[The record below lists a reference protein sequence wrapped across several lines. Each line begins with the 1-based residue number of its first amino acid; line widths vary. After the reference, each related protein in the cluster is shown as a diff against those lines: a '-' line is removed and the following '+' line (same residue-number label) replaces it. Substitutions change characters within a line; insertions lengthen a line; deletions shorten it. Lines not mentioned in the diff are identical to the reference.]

1 MTFQVKVSKIIDVI
15 SNFHRLERPSCLGS
29 APHQACF
36 LEFPFLVKRKAT
48 CLLLKKLLDEYD
60 VFRHNT
66 TFSDKSDIVR
76 RIRRRPTNPT
86 SFFVKEKKSLKL
98 LQFCFGNSGVPICK
112 KSGNFFFNMKI
123 HHELKWIS
131 MQSICLFSSPFPE
144 FQFVF
149 YWSL

>member
-1 MTFQVKVSKIIDVI
+1 MSHQKTIEADI
-15 SNFHRLERPSCLGS
+15 NFHRLERPSCLGS
-29 APHQACF
+29 ALHQACF

-66 TFSDKSDIVR
+66 TFSDKSDVVR
-76 RIRRRPTNPT
+76 QIRHH
-86 SFFVKEKKSLKL
+86 FFVKEKKPLKL
-98 LQFCFGNSGVPICK
+98 LQFCFGNSGVPIYK

-149 YWSL
+149 YCFWL